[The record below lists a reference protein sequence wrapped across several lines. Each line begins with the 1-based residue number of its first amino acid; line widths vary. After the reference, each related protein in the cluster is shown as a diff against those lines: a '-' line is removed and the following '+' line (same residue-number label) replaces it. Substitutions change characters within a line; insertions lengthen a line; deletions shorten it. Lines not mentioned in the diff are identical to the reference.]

1 MLLLLLFMANI
12 FGISPLAWS
21 QHWGSI
27 SEQHRDV
34 VRRIKSESLDLDT
47 LSFETEI
54 SVLITSR

>member
-1 MLLLLLFMANI
+1 MLFMANI

-34 VRRIKSESLDLDT
+34 VRRIKSESLHLDT